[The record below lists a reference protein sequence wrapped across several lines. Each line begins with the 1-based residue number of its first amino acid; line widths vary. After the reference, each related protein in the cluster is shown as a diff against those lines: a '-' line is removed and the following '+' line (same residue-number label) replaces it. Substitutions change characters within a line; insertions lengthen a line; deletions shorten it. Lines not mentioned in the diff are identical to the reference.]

1 MRAFR
6 AAAGL
11 LSLALGCAV
20 PPSRSSTE
28 ISTRDMRLSIS
39 LESVST
45 GTHVRASLVG
55 PFGGFDLD
63 GGDTFSLYAAGQ
75 PTAWVSDGSYTFTAE
90 PPARSGDFV
99 FDLVRPED
107 RGARVTIPTPP
118 DTDLVADPPT
128 ARSVPVRWTP
138 GEGAFVTTLS
148 VQGTCIAGGTVTLG
162 RDAGAYVLDL
172 AAMGPKGGGCTLTVT
187 LARSAAGSAYL
198 LGEPWMS
205 YTARQTR
212 TVEVAWSPG

>member
-1 MRAFR
+1 MRALRCAFVL
-6 AAAGL
+6 ASLAAG
-11 LSLALGCAV
+11 CAI

-39 LESVST
+39 LESVAT

-63 GGDTFSLYAAGQ
+63 GGDSFSLYAAGQ
-75 PTAWVSDGSYTFTAE
+75 PTALVGDGVYTFTAE
-90 PPARSGDFV
+90 PTARSGDFV
-99 FDLVRPED
+99 FDLVRPAD

-118 DTDLVADPPT
+118 DTELVADPPT

-138 GEGAFVTTLS
+138 GDGAYVTTLS
-148 VQGTCIAGGTVTLG
+148 VVGSCLAGGTVTLAQ
-162 RDAGAYVLDL
+162 DTGAYVLDL
-172 AAMGPKGGGCTLTVT
+172 AALGPKGGGCSLTVT
-187 LARSAAGSAYL
+187 LTRSAAGSAYL

-212 TVEVAWSPG
+212 TVQVAWSP

>member
-1 MRAFR
+1 MRVLRFAF
-6 AAAGL
+6 ALA
-11 LSLALGCAV
+11 SLAIGCAI

-63 GGDTFSLYAAGQ
+63 GGDSFSLYAAGQ
-75 PTAWVSDGSYTFTAE
+75 PTALVSDGVYTFTAE
-90 PPARSGDFV
+90 PTVRSGDFV
-99 FDLVRPED
+99 FDLVRPAD

-118 DTDLVADPPT
+118 DTELVADPPT
-128 ARSVPVRWTP
+128 ARWLPVRWTP
-138 GEGAFVTTLS
+138 SEGFVTTLG
-148 VQGTCIAGGTVTLG
+148 VQGKCLAGGTVTLAQDTG
-162 RDAGAYVLDL
+162 SYALDL
-172 AAMGPKGGGCTLTVT
+172 ASLGPKGGGCTLTVT
-187 LARSAAGSAYL
+187 LTRSAAGSAYL

-205 YTARQTR
+205 YTARQAR
-212 TVEVAWSPG
+212 TVEVAWTP